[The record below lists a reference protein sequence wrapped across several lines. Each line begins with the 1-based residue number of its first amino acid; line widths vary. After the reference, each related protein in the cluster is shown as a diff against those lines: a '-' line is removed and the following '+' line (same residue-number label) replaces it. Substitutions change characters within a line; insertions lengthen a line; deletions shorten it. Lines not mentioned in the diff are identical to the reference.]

1 MPASFTGPGG
11 KPAGP
16 AIRATVQALTTPT
29 TGDLLAIGQVFRS
42 RIRRR
47 TQEGVDVDGVP
58 FAPYSKNGPYYLY
71 VNGAV
76 GLARGGTPATRAAR
90 ATASRNRH
98 IKTGRIGVRTPFG
111 IKYESYAAA
120 KTAHGRANVDL
131 YGLQQH
137 THMLDTMLVRAGG
150 SEVDATAGELDFGS
164 EFVSFE
170 NLAPTTELQIGF
182 YGPEAARAQGNNE
195 GTGRVPRRRFFALNA
210 EDLQMGEKMLV
221 DRMTAR
227 AKARDK

>member
-1 MPASFTGPGG
+1 MPATFTGPGG
-11 KPAGP
+11 KPAG
-16 AIRATVQALTTPT
+16 ASIRATVHTLSTPT
-29 TGDLLAIGQVFRS
+29 TGDLLAIGQAFRS

-58 FAPYSKNGPYYLY
+58 FAPYSTNGPYYLY

-76 GLARGGTPATRAAR
+76 GIARGGTPETRKAR

-137 THMLDTMLVRAGG
+137 THMLDTMMVRAGG
-150 SEVDATAGELDFGS
+150 SEVNGVAGELDFGS
-164 EFVSFE
+164 EFEAFE
-170 NLAPTTELQIGF
+170 NIAPATELQIGF
-182 YGPEAARAQGNNE
+182 YGPEAARAQGHNE
-195 GTGRVPRRRFFALNA
+195 GTGKLPRRRFFVLST
-210 EDLQMGEKMLV
+210 DDIQIGERMLGE
-221 DRMTAR
+221 RMIAR